1 MPLKSRSG
9 RSKSRSGKSRSGK
22 SRSRSRSLRGG
33 TSGEQL
39 PVNSLDGGQAD
50 ADEEDDLTT
59 GGTPSTIENFGKM
72 WGGRSGRRRG
82 KSGRRTGRRGG
93 RSGSSDG
100 AGMSDGGG
108 GGSSKGGRRKDGGVK
123 SRRRH
128 AKGGF
133 VGLVQDAL
141 VPLGLL
147 WMQNRSK
154 NKKGHKLMGGK
165 RHKTRKSRGGDD
177 IA

>member
-1 MPLKSRSG
+1 MPLRNKS
-9 RSKSRSGKSRSGK
+9 K
-22 SRSRSRSLRGG
+22 SRSRSRSHKGGRGEDNDEPIIG
-33 TSGEQL
+33 NGSDATEGSASSGGNGDL
-39 PVNSLDGGQAD
+39 PGPDN
-50 ADEEDDLTT
+50 
-59 GGTPSTIENFGKM
+59 ENFAM
-72 WGGRSGRRRG
+72 IGGRRG
-82 KSGRRTGRRGG
+82 GRRGG
-93 RSGSSDG
+93 RSGRRGGRSSGRSDKG
-100 AGMSDGGG
+100 GRSRSGDGGRS
-108 GGSSKGGRRKDGGVK
+108 GSSKGGRSRSDGGSSTK
-123 SRRRH
+123 SRRRN

-165 RHKTRKSRGGDD
+165 RHKTRKTKGGDD

>member
-9 RSKSRSGKSRSGK
+9 RSKSRSSRSKSR

-33 TSGEQL
+33 SGDL
-39 PVNSLDGGQAD
+39 PPNSHPEPPSSSGGQI
-50 ADEEDDLTT
+50 EEEEENGLLPGGQTT
-59 GGTPSTIENFGKM
+59 LENFGKM

-82 KSGRRTGRRGG
+82 KSARRGG
-93 RSGSSDG
+93 RSGPSDG
-100 AGMSDGGG
+100 AGRSDGG

-154 NKKGHKLMGGK
+154 NRKGHKLMGGK